1 MLEYYYIHFDVNTY
15 VHNCTQNFKRVNVKL
30 DKYLENPTEDNIHHM
45 RTSLRRLEA
54 TYQSSPKQIRK
65 KKKVKEFAR
74 VGKRLFKTNSK
85 IRDIDIILEKLAKE
99 GKMSEQQLEYYE
111 NPLMQDREHQLE
123 EARTIAQSLREL
135 IVPSSYD
142 KNKTDKNFKGNTMK
156 RLAKITRE
164 LKNRI
169 EEKIPI
175 VIGDESRITELH
187 ELRKD
192 SKKLRYLIELV
203 INKEN
208 DNTTKANTNDIT
220 NKLVDNNDHKIL
232 EHLEKIQ
239 EILGDIHDY
248 DIAIDYLRQRHVSNN
263 PTITNAITNI
273 MKIRKAKFDNF
284 VNFNKSTTSK
294 SLMVTGG
301 SK

>member
-15 VHNCTQNFKRVNVKL
+15 VHNCTQNFKRVYVKL

-65 KKKVKEFAR
+65 EKKIEEFAR

-111 NPLMQDREHQLE
+111 NPLIQDREHQLE
-123 EARTIAQSLREL
+123 EARTIALSLREL
-135 IVPSSYD
+135 IVPSLYD

-208 DNTTKANTNDIT
+208 DNTTKSNTNDIT
-220 NKLVDNNDHKIL
+220 NKFVDNNDHKIL

-239 EILGDIHDY
+239 ETLGDIHDY
-248 DIAIDYLRQRHVSNN
+248 DIVIDYLRQRQVSNS

-273 MKIRKAKFDNF
+273 MKIRKTKFDNF